1 MLRKFGV
8 TKSQE
13 ILLLIGIILIIA
25 NEAGPHISLVNFQ
38 ACLTRDRWV
47 HFVFLEIS
55 FIKLNC
61 IKVFIDKLKKKQK
74 IVDIHRGFITHAT
87 ILPRILPVRQYL
99 RFGGPIIQVLLLDY
113 IMCTTSIID

>member
-1 MLRKFGV
+1 MWQLYVKQRSKSSFKSIREAAASILYAERKLFVLRKFGV

-61 IKVFIDKLKKKQK
+61 IKVFIDKLKKKTK
-74 IVDIHRGFITHAT
+74 N
-87 ILPRILPVRQYL
+87 
-99 RFGGPIIQVLLLDY
+99 
-113 IMCTTSIID
+113 C